1 MANTYFFN
9 SNPITYE
16 FVKALDKKRAAAFSA
31 KYGASRDWS
40 AADWED
46 WEVENNLVRWLYQ
59 MAKA

>member
-1 MANTYFFN
+1 MTNTYFFN
-9 SNPITYE
+9 GNPITYD
-16 FVKALDKKRAAAFSA
+16 FVKALDKERAAEFSA
-31 KYGASRDWS
+31 KYGASHDWS